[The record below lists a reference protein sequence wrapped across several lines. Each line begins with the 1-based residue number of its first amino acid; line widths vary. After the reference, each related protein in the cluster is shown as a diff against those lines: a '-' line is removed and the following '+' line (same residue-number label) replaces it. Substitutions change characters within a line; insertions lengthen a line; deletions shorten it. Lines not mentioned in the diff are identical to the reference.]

1 MTKDSGRH
9 VIDVSKDSDRHVIN
23 VYTQTSQLVHTVVNC

>member
-9 VIDVSKDSDRHVIN
+9 VIDVFIDSDRHVIN
-23 VYTQTSQLVHTVVNC
+23 VYTQTSQLVPTVVNC

>member
-1 MTKDSGRH
+1 MTKDSDRH

-23 VYTQTSQLVHTVVNC
+23 VYIQTSQLVRTVVNC

>member
-9 VIDVSKDSDRHVIN
+9 VIDVSKDSGRHVID
-23 VYTQTSQLVHTVVNC
+23 VSTQTSQLVPTVVNC